1 MYGTIR
7 RNYGVKRASDV
18 SESIVE
24 RSFENKKN
32 KKRYNV
38 EDLQQTKYMKVDAS
52 SYAHKREAVATSD
65 KKRIFKNEFP
75 VSSIIL
81 TIVITMMAMVFAF
94 GFGGIWRKLNI
105 KSDFRIF
112 ENHFFIFVSNILE
125 YYYVLPNIDKL

>member
-32 KKRYNV
+32 KKRYNNI
-38 EDLQQTKYMKVDAS
+38 EDLQQTKYMKVDTAS
-52 SYAHKREAVATSD
+52 YTTQRRAVSVAAPER
-65 KKRIFKNEFP
+65 KRIFKNEYP
-75 VSSIIL
+75 VSSVIL

-94 GFGGIWRKLNI
+94 GFGG
-105 KSDFRIF
+105 F
-112 ENHFFIFVSNILE
+112 
-125 YYYVLPNIDKL
+125 

>member
-38 EDLQQTKYMKVDAS
+38 EDLQQTKYMKVEAS
-52 SYAHKREAVATSD
+52 SYTQKREATATSD

-94 GFGGIWRKLNI
+94 GFGGI
-105 KSDFRIF
+105 
-112 ENHFFIFVSNILE
+112 
-125 YYYVLPNIDKL
+125 

>member
-32 KKRYNV
+32 KKRYNDSV
-38 EDLQQTKYMKVDAS
+38 DLQQTKYMKVEAS
-52 SYAHKREAVATSD
+52 SYTQKREAVATSD

-94 GFGGIWRKLNI
+94 GFGGI
-105 KSDFRIF
+105 
-112 ENHFFIFVSNILE
+112 
-125 YYYVLPNIDKL
+125 

>member
-24 RSFENKKN
+24 RSFESKKN
-32 KKRYNV
+32 KKRYNND
-38 EDLQQTKYMKVDAS
+38 ELQQTRYMKVDTAA
-52 SYAHKREAVATSD
+52 YTQRRDAVAIPER
-65 KKRIFKNEFP
+65 KKVFKNEFP

-94 GFGGIWRKLNI
+94 GFGGI
-105 KSDFRIF
+105 
-112 ENHFFIFVSNILE
+112 
-125 YYYVLPNIDKL
+125 

>member
-32 KKRYNV
+32 KKRYNNV

-52 SYAHKREAVATSD
+52 AYTQKRDAVASSE

-94 GFGGIWRKLNI
+94 GFGGI
-105 KSDFRIF
+105 
-112 ENHFFIFVSNILE
+112 
-125 YYYVLPNIDKL
+125 

>member
-94 GFGGIWRKLNI
+94 GFGGI
-105 KSDFRIF
+105 
-112 ENHFFIFVSNILE
+112 
-125 YYYVLPNIDKL
+125 

>member
-32 KKRYNV
+32 KKRYNNV
-38 EDLQQTKYMKVDAS
+38 DDLQQTKYMKVDAAT
-52 SYAHKREAVATSD
+52 YTGKRESVAAPER
-65 KKRIFKNEFP
+65 KRIFKNEFP

-94 GFGGIWRKLNI
+94 GFGGI
-105 KSDFRIF
+105 
-112 ENHFFIFVSNILE
+112 
-125 YYYVLPNIDKL
+125 